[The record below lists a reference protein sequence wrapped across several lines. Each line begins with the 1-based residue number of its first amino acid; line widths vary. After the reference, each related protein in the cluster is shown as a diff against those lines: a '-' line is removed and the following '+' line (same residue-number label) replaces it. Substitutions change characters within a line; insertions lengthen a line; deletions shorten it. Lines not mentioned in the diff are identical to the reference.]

1 MPFGKGRSAG
11 SVRRGEE
18 MLEARHTEIINKIDQ
33 AAVLY
38 HRLILLVG
46 QPGRGKTATLKM
58 VQDKIAVPIINVNFE
73 LSRHMLELTSRQRKT
88 NILKILSNT
97 VSRAPSDVVLLD
109 NMEMLFDVSLEQD
122 PLRLLFT
129 LSRNLTIVAAWSGH
143 IDQGY
148 LIYASPEHSEYRKY
162 PMEDFLVVEL

>member
-1 MPFGKGRSAG
+1 
-11 SVRRGEE
+11 
-18 MLEARHTEIINKIDQ
+18 MLESRHNEIINKIDQ

-46 QPGRGKTATLKM
+46 QPGRVKTATLKM
-58 VQDKIAVPIINVNFE
+58 IQDKIAAQILNVNFE
-73 LSRHMLELTSRQRKT
+73 LSRRMLELTSRQRKT
-88 NILKILSNT
+88 NILKILSDT
-97 VSRAPSDVVLLD
+97 VSDTVSVAPHGVVLLD

-143 IDQGY
+143 IDQGS
-148 LIYASPEHSEYRKY
+148 LIYASPEHPEYRKY
-162 PMEDFLVVEL
+162 PVEDFLAVEL